1 MEFEKPN
8 NTGFTIYSKSGCQN
22 CIKIKNLLKEKK
34 ETFNV
39 VDCDEYILE
48 DKEGFLLFIR
58 DLAEKECKVFPM
70 IFYEGKFIGG
80 YIETCHHI
88 DKLLTSFD
96 ENMEF

>member
-1 MEFEKPN
+1 MDFEKPN

-34 ETFNV
+34 LAFNI

-48 DKEGFLLFIR
+48 DKEGFLLFML

-70 IFYEGKFIGG
+70 IFNEGKFIGG
-80 YIETCHHI
+80 YTETCDYI

-96 ENMEF
+96 ENMNF